1 MSGGEWE
8 SEESKPIAIKGREV
22 TSVKFVAC
30 EKWIV
35 AGCASGIIYI
45 YRYVPAEKNQVK
57 KIQVLKGHSKSIN
70 HLTVHAPYVLSA
82 SQDGKILIWRYGSEW
97 ELVKTCHAKS
107 PVMHVAFNPQDINTF
122 ASAQDKTVKIWD
134 LHSDNDCKLQLS
146 GHSDL
151 VVCLDY
157 FSLGDKLYLIT
168 GSKDTTAKIWDFEMG
183 CCIQTME
190 GHTDIV
196 KVAYCHLDLPI
207 LITGS
212 WDGSVRLWDSTTFR

>member
-1 MSGGEWE
+1 M
-8 SEESKPIAIKGREV
+8 
-22 TSVKFVAC
+22 
-30 EKWIV
+30 

-122 ASAQDKTVKIWD
+122 ASAQDKTVK
-134 LHSDNDCKLQLS
+134 
-146 GHSDL
+146 
-151 VVCLDY
+151 V
-157 FSLGDKLYLIT
+157 
-168 GSKDTTAKIWDFEMG
+168 
-183 CCIQTME
+183 
-190 GHTDIV
+190 
-196 KVAYCHLDLPI
+196 
-207 LITGS
+207 
-212 WDGSVRLWDSTTFR
+212 GSVFVCKHSVHFHFSIYNWFSIHVFS